1 MLAYM
6 ETTTLRA
13 RTATRDR
20 LVRIGRRRGLSMPD
34 LLDELADRA
43 EAEELL
49 AAANEHFAA
58 HRDEHRA
65 ELEAW
70 DAAAHDGFPT

>member
-1 MLAYM
+1 MG
-6 ETTTLRA
+6 TTTLRA

-20 LVRIGRRRGLSMPD
+20 LARIGERRGLSMPD

-49 AAANEHFAA
+49 AAADEHFAA
-58 HRDEHRA
+58 HHHEHRA
-65 ELEAW
+65 EVDAW
-70 DAAAHDGFPT
+70 EGVSGDGLGA